1 MTGVNNNNNPLSS
14 LPTTSKSE
22 QRDPRGHL
30 PSTTTN
36 GVCLNLD
43 LPAHHHLPHDSLSFN
58 SFTDSFTPT
67 IASPLESF
75 VIPSPTNGTATAR
88 KSQQPPTTPSAC
100 GEHRHRSRDA
110 TNIESNAR
118 RKSRS
123 RKPRIRKPGSPWLH
137 RKTKDAA
144 GSLARTTASQRTGS
158 SRPPCCA
165 GGCCRDYC
173 TKSF

>member
-1 MTGVNNNNNPLSS
+1 MVTYHRQRRTACVSTSTYPLTTTYLTTVYRLTR
-14 LPTTSKSE
+14 LPT
-22 QRDPRGHL
+22 RL
-30 PSTTTN
+30 P
-36 GVCLNLD
+36 
-43 LPAHHHLPHDSLSFN
+43 
-58 SFTDSFTPT
+58 PT

-75 VIPSPTNGTATAR
+75 VIPSPTNYTATAR
-88 KSQQPPTTPSAC
+88 KAQQLPTIPSAR
-100 GEHRHRSRDA
+100 GEHRHRFQDA

-158 SRPPCCA
+158 ARPPCCA
-165 GGCCRDYC
+165 GGCCRNYC